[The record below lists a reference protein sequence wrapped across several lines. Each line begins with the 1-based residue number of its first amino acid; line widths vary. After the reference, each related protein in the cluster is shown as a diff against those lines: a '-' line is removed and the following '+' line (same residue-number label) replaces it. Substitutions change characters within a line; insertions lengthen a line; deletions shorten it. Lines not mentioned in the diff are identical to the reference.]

1 MRFMAKQL
9 RIIGLET
16 IPNIEPGDDIA
27 SLIVNSCIQEK
38 VNIDDGDV
46 IIIAQKIVSK
56 AEGRIL
62 NIDGLKPS
70 SEAEKL
76 SETTG
81 KDARFIEAIL
91 RESREVVKAAPG
103 HIITTTRHGITC
115 ANAGIDRSNV
125 LGLENIVTLLPIDP
139 DASAENIRRKLET
152 LTGRKVAVIISDTHG
167 RPLRNGQI
175 NVAIGLSGMNPF
187 KDYRGMKDLAGYTL
201 HVKNIA
207 IVDELASAAELVMG
221 QAQEKIPVAIVKGLR
236 VKIEDKYTAKTLNMT
251 KENWLFK

>member
-1 MRFMAKQL
+1 MKLL

-16 IPNIEPGDDIA
+16 IPDVKPGDDVA
-27 SLIVNSCIQEK
+27 SLIVNSCIQEG
-38 VNIDDGDV
+38 VNIDDGD
-46 IIIAQKIVSK
+46 IIVIAQKIVSK

-62 NIDGLKPS
+62 NTNSLKPS

-76 SETTG
+76 SKTTG
-81 KDARFIEAIL
+81 KDAGFIEAIL
-91 RESREVVKAAPG
+91 RESKEVVKTAPG
-103 HIITTTRHGITC
+103 HLITVTRHGIVC

-125 LGLENIVTLLPIDP
+125 SGLENIVTLLPIDP
-139 DASAENIRRKLET
+139 DVSAENIRKKLET
-152 LTGRKVAVIISDTHG
+152 LTGKKVAVVISDTHG

-175 NVAIGLSGMNPF
+175 NVAIGLSGIDPF

-207 IVDELASAAELVMG
+207 IADELASAAELVMG
-221 QAQEKIPVAIVKGLR
+221 QAQERIPVAIVKGL
-236 VKIEDKYTAKTLNMT
+236 KIKIKNGCNAKTLNMP